1 MHSKSAGQLGGISGG
16 RPILEVLKATK
27 HMVKRK
33 GSCHGKMAGTKF
45 NRNERRQIT
54 DLGLMKGM
62 VRILGGRDPKAKGPV
77 P

>member
-1 MHSKSAGQLGGISGG
+1 M
-16 RPILEVLKATK
+16 LKATK